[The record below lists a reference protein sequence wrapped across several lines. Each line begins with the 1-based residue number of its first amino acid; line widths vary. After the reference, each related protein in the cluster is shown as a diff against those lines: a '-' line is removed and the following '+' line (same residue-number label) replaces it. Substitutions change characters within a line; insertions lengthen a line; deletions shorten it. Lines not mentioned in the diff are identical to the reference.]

1 MLVCASGCARSYTH
15 VSESLRVWQHASL
28 CVDVAITCFCV
39 CVSTCSFLFV
49 CLSVLC
55 FEITVMH
62 CLCLEH
68 INCV

>member
-39 CVSTCSFLFV
+39 CVCPLVPSLCVYPFY
-49 CLSVLC
+49 VLRS
-55 FEITVMH
+55 
-62 CLCLEH
+62 L
-68 INCV
+68 

>member
-39 CVSTCSFLFV
+39 CVCV
-49 CLSVLC
+49 CPLVPS
-55 FEITVMH
+55 
-62 CLCLEH
+62 CLCVYPFYVLRSL
-68 INCV
+68 